1 MAVDA
6 VFRDPVALLRK
17 ETATLDLVTPQTTA
31 REGRRIP
38 LREMNIVAR
47 GAGHVGGLKA
57 AAPLQ
62 QGHLVAVNIDDLIRA
77 GDSAVDVIIQ
87 GLSRHVRK

>member
-1 MAVDA
+1 MGAYLWLHRPTFAGRNDRLRRELGHMAVDA
-6 VFRDPVALLRK
+6 VLSDPVALLRK
-17 ETATLDLVTPQTTA
+17 ETTTLDFVARQTTA

-47 GAGHVGGLKA
+47 GAGHVGGLKT

-62 QGHLVAVNIDDLIRA
+62 
-77 GDSAVDVIIQ
+77 
-87 GLSRHVRK
+87 